1 MSFKE
6 DQLDGVKVLRFN
18 GRIDTANAPG
28 IEQQVRNLIEAGA
41 KSMVFDCSGIV
52 YISSAGLRFFLI
64 AAKQLHA
71 QSGRFAVCGAQGHV
85 KEVLNMAGLPAVLA
99 IYEHETEAVD
109 HCRRGLA

>member
-6 DQLDGVKVLRFN
+6 DELDGVKILRFN
-18 GRIDTANAPG
+18 GRIDTTNAPG
-28 IEQQVRNLIEAGA
+28 IEQRVRSLIEAGV
-41 KSMVFDCSGIV
+41 KTMVFDCSGII

-85 KEVLNMAGLPAVLA
+85 KEVLNMAGLPTVLA
-99 IYEHETEAVD
+99 VYEQEVEAVD